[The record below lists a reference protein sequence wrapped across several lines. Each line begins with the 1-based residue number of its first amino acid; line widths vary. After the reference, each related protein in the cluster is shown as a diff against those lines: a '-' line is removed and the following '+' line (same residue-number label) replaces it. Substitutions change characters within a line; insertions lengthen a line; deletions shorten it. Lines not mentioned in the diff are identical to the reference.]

1 MAREQKLNLEVF
13 KVVCKALSH
22 SDDLTTMAEH
32 FTQLLVGVLE
42 IKGSTIFVLNPE
54 TKELEILASFG
65 LSTAYLNKGPVMLD
79 KGICA
84 FAAEEPIIIPDVSKD
99 DRLAYPEEAK
109 KERIRSIVSVCIP
122 FRDHIIGGLR
132 LYHNQSWYIS
142 EEDLS
147 YLLLL
152 AENLGLLIMFT
163 RLVRTLESINQ
174 VMANVPKE
182 LNFPFIQK
190 E

>member
-1 MAREQKLNLEVF
+1 MAKEQKLNMDVF
-13 KVVCKALSH
+13 RVVCKAFSH
-22 SDDLTTMAEH
+22 SDNLTTMAEH
-32 FTQLLVGVLE
+32 FTQLLIGVLE
-42 IKGSTIFVLNPE
+42 IKGCTIFVLNPE

-84 FAAEEPIIIPDVSKD
+84 FEAEKPIIIPDVRKD

-109 KERIRSIVSVCIP
+109 KEGIRSIVSVCIP

-132 LYHNQSWYIS
+132 LYHSEIWDIS
-142 EEDLS
+142 EDDLS

-152 AENLGLLIMFT
+152 AEYLGLLIMFT
-163 RLVRTLESINQ
+163 RLLRTVESINH

-182 LNFPFIQK
+182 LDFQ
-190 E
+190 

>member
-1 MAREQKLNLEVF
+1 MAKEQKFNVDVF
-13 KVVCKALSH
+13 RVVCKAISH
-22 SDDLTTMAEH
+22 SNDLTTMAEQ

-42 IKGSTIFVLNPE
+42 IKGCTIFVLNPK

-65 LSTAYLNKGPVMLD
+65 LSAAYLNKGPVMLD

-84 FAAEEPIIIPDVSKD
+84 VAAEKPIVISDVSKD

-109 KERIRSIVSVCIP
+109 KEGICSIVSVCIP

-132 LYHNQSWYIS
+132 LYHRKIWDFS
-142 EEDLS
+142 EDDMS

-152 AENLGLLIMFT
+152 AEYLGLLIMFT
-163 RLVRTLESINQ
+163 GLLRTVESVNQ
-174 VMANVPKE
+174 VMGNLPNE
-182 LNFPFIQK
+182 LDFPITK
-190 E
+190 

>member
-1 MAREQKLNLEVF
+1 MGKEQKLNLDIF
-13 KVVCKALSH
+13 RVVCKALFH
-22 SDDLTTMAEH
+22 SNDLTAMAEH
-32 FTQLLVGVLE
+32 FTQLLVGALE

-65 LSTAYLNKGPVMLD
+65 LSTDYLNKGPVMLD

-84 FAAEEPIIIPDVSKD
+84 VSAEKPIIIPDVRMD

-109 KERIRSIVSVCIP
+109 KEGIRSIVSVCIR

-132 LYHNQSWYIS
+132 LYHREIWDIS

-163 RLVRTLESINQ
+163 RLLRTVESMNQ
-174 VMANVPKE
+174 VVANLPKE
-182 LNFPFIQK
+182 LDFPIT
-190 E
+190 